1 MNVHLLYD
9 PQDDVF
15 ALLKTL
21 VDPDV
26 HLTVGEEIPETPVLS
41 NVEVAVPHILVTGRP
56 KREHLVYPELHT
68 LIIPWAGIPKETYE
82 LMQEFPHI
90 AVHNLHHNAQPV
102 AEMVLTLLLTAAKL
116 TIPFDQLLRQHDW
129 TPRYERGREPQ
140 LLHGKTALI
149 LGYGEIGKRVG
160 LLCQALGMRVLATR
174 RNLTAPISEN
184 GVELHPAAAL
194 PELLPQAN
202 ALLICLPQ
210 TAQTEGL
217 IGKYELNLLPD
228 KAILVNIG
236 RGPIVDEQALYEA
249 LTNGKLHAAGLDVW
263 YSYPT
268 DPASRT
274 HTPPSGYPFH
284 ELENVVMSPH
294 RGGLVDETDRLRMTE
309 LARLLNTA
317 VRGEPLPNRINL
329 EAGY

>member
-1 MNVHLLYD
+1 MKTLNVHLLYE
-9 PQDDVF
+9 PEDDVLT
-15 ALLKTL
+15 LLKSL
-21 VDPDV
+21 VDPAV
-26 HLTVGEEIPETPVLS
+26 RVTTGKEVLET
-41 NVEVAVPHILVTGRP
+41 AVPHILVTGRP
-56 KREHLVYPELHT
+56 NRENLINPELHT
-68 LIIPWAGIPKETYE
+68 LIIPWAGIPKETHA

-102 AEMVLTLLLTAAKL
+102 AEIVLTLLLAAAKL
-116 TIPFDQLLRQHDW
+116 TIPFDQSLRRHDW
-129 TPRYERGREPQ
+129 TPRYERGHEPQ
-140 LLHGKTALI
+140 LLNGKTALI

-174 RNLTAPISEN
+174 RILAAPTSDN

-194 PELLPQAN
+194 PDLLPQAN

-210 TAQTEGL
+210 TQDTEGL
-217 IGKYELNLLPD
+217 LGRHELNLLPD
-228 KAILVNIG
+228 KSILVNIG

-249 LTNGKLHAAGLDVW
+249 LANGKLHAAGLDVW

-268 DPASRT
+268 DPDTRT
-274 HTPPSGYPFH
+274 NTPPSSYPFH

-294 RGGLVDETDRLRMTE
+294 RGGAVDETDRLRMVA

-317 VRGEPLPNRINL
+317 VNGEPLPNRINL

>member
-1 MNVHLLYD
+1 MNVHLLYE
-9 PQDDVF
+9 PKEDVL
-15 ALLKTL
+15 AILKSQ

-26 HLTVGEEIPETPVLS
+26 HVTVGKEVVET
-41 NVEVAVPHILVTGRP
+41 AVPHILVTGRP
-56 KREHLVYPELHT
+56 KREHLTYPVLHT
-68 LIIPWAGIPKETYE
+68 LIIPWAGIPKETHA
-82 LMQEFPHI
+82 LMQDFPHI

-102 AEMVLTLLLTAAKL
+102 AETVLMLLMAAAKL
-116 TIPFDQLLRQHDW
+116 TVPFDQSLRRHDW

-140 LLHGKTALI
+140 LLNGKTALI

-174 RNLTAPISEN
+174 RNLAAPTSDN
-184 GVELHPAAAL
+184 GVELYPATSL
-194 PELLPQAN
+194 PDLLPQAN

-210 TAQTEGL
+210 TPQTEGL
-217 IGKYELNLLPD
+217 LGKHELNLLPD

-249 LTNGKLHAAGLDVW
+249 LTSGKLHAAGLDVW
-263 YSYPT
+263 YNYPT
-268 DPASRT
+268 DSDSRT
-274 HTPPSGYPFH
+274 NTPPSRYPFH

-294 RGGLVDETDRLRMTE
+294 RGGAVDETDRLRMVA
-309 LARLLNTA
+309 LARVLNTA
-317 VRGEPLPNRINL
+317 VNGEPLPNRINL